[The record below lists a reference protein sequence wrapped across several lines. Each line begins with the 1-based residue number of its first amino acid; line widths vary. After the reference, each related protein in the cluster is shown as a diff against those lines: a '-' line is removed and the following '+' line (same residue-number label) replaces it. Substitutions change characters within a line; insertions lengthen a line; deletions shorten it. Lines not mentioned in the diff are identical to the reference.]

1 MICLWFSIFTNKYL
15 LDMKK
20 SFYIICSLTL
30 IWNIVGV
37 INYLGFVYM
46 SNEAFKALP
55 SDMQLYIET
64 RPSWVTGAFALAVFS
79 ATIGNIGLLIRKK
92 WANLLLIISLIS
104 IVIQTF
110 YNFFIQ
116 DIVQIPNSEV
126 SISILIVIVA
136 VFLVIYSQKIN
147 K

>member
-1 MICLWFSIFTNKYL
+1 
-15 LDMKK
+15 MKK
-20 SFYIICSLTL
+20 SFYIICSITL

>member
-55 SDMQLYIET
+55 GDMQLYIET

-79 ATIGNIGLLIRKK
+79 GTIGNIGLLIRKK
-92 WANLLLIISLIS
+92 WANLLLIISLIT

>member
-1 MICLWFSIFTNKYL
+1 
-15 LDMKK
+15 MKK

>member
-1 MICLWFSIFTNKYL
+1 MICLWFSIFTNIYL

-79 ATIGNIGLLIRKK
+79 GTIGNIGLLIRKK

>member
-20 SFYIICSLTL
+20 SFYIICSITL

-55 SDMQLYIET
+55 GDMQLYIET

-79 ATIGNIGLLIRKK
+79 GTIGNIGLLIRKK
-92 WANLLLIISLIS
+92 WANLLLIISLIT

>member
-1 MICLWFSIFTNKYL
+1 
-15 LDMKK
+15 MKK

-64 RPSWVTGAFALAVFS
+64 RPFWVTGAFALAVFS

>member
-1 MICLWFSIFTNKYL
+1 
-15 LDMKK
+15 
-20 SFYIICSLTL
+20 
-30 IWNIVGV
+30 
-37 INYLGFVYM
+37 
-46 SNEAFKALP
+46 
-55 SDMQLYIET
+55 MQLYIET

-79 ATIGNIGLLIRKK
+79 GTIGNIGLLIRKK
-92 WANLLLIISLIS
+92 WANLLLIISLIT

-126 SISILIVIVA
+126 AISVLIVLVA
-136 VFLVIYSQKIN
+136 VFLVIYSQKN

>member
-1 MICLWFSIFTNKYL
+1 
-15 LDMKK
+15 MKK
-20 SFYIICSLTL
+20 SFYIICSITL

-64 RPSWVTGAFALAVFS
+64 RPSWITGAFALAVFS

>member
-1 MICLWFSIFTNKYL
+1 
-15 LDMKK
+15 MKK
-20 SFYIICSLTL
+20 SFYVICSITL
-30 IWNIVGV
+30 IWNIVGI

-46 SNEAFKALP
+46 SNDVFKTLP
-55 SDMQLYIET
+55 IDMQLYIET
-64 RPSWVTGAFALAVFS
+64 RPSWVTGAYAFAVFS

-92 WANLLLIISLIS
+92 WANLLLILSLIS

-116 DIVQIPNSEV
+116 DIVQIPNSEGAL
-126 SISILIVIVA
+126 SILIVLVA
-136 VFLVIYSQKIN
+136 IFLVIYSQKVN